1 MTVPIWKLKRGDL
14 FKVEGSDVI
23 LEFHKIDGIYA
34 QCTTRTGQ
42 ATLVCLCNVELVE
55 GK

>member
-1 MTVPIWKLKRGDL
+1 MVNIWNLKRGDL

-23 LEFHKIDGIYA
+23 LEFWKMDGAYA
-34 QCTTRTGQ
+34 QCSTRTGQ
-42 ATLVCLCNVELVE
+42 ATLVGLCKVFLVE

>member
-1 MTVPIWKLKRGDL
+1 MVSIWNLKRGDL

-23 LEFHKIDGIYA
+23 LEFWKMDGAYC
-34 QCTTRTGQ
+34 QCLTRSGQ
-42 ATLVCLCNVELVE
+42 MALIGLCQVELVQ

>member
-1 MTVPIWKLKRGDL
+1 MIDIWKLKRGDL

-23 LEFHKIDGIYA
+23 LEFHKLDGAYV
-34 QCTTRTGQ
+34 QCSTRTGQ
-42 ATLVCLCNVELVE
+42 AALIGLCKVFLVE

>member
-1 MTVPIWKLKRGDL
+1 MINIWKLKRGDL

-23 LEFHKIDGIYA
+23 LEFWKMDGMYSQA
-34 QCTTRTGQ
+34 LTRDGQ
-42 ATLVCLCNVELVE
+42 MTLIGLCKVELVQ

>member
-1 MTVPIWKLKRGDL
+1 MINIWNLKRGDL

-23 LEFHKIDGIYA
+23 LEFVKLDGMYS
-34 QCTTRTGQ
+34 QCLTRSGQ
-42 ATLVCLCNVELVE
+42 MALIGLCQVELVQ

>member
-1 MTVPIWKLKRGDL
+1 MINIWNLKRGDL

-23 LEFHKIDGIYA
+23 LEFWKMDGAYA
-34 QCTTRTGQ
+34 QCSTRTGQ
-42 ATLVCLCNVELVE
+42 ATLVGLCKVELVQ